1 MIDPAFDSI
10 TLVSTTKGSLLL
22 EAEEAVAAIRQ
33 QAICTVERQRGRCW
47 NGFPHKHLRPGVQLF
62 ARPAGPVSRSLHS

>member
-33 QAICTVERQRGRCW
+33 QAICTVERQRERCW
-47 NGFPHKHLRPGVQLF
+47 NGFPHKHLRPSIAPSAHPTDPIG
-62 ARPAGPVSRSLHS
+62 R